1 MCYGVQPVGG
11 EFLQKK
17 AMVFSEARAVAAGC
31 ARMCGS
37 YAPAQQTA
45 AALLVF
51 SDTTRPLG
59 TNSCPHAFLRASYS
73 YRRPRAECILPP
85 VKLDLSVEVTDRGE
99 RGGAFSSSSVCWY
112 VCCEQPTPAGDS
124 SPLLGSST
132 SKWRL
137 PCNSPTTNHQLL
149 LTHLCPPSM
158 NHQKPPHLL

>member
-85 VKLDLSVEVTDRGE
+85 VKLDLPVEVATE
-99 RGGAFSSSSVCWY
+99 VSVGGPCSSSSVCSY
-112 VCCEQPTPAGDS
+112 VCRAQQTPAGALIT
-124 SPLLGSST
+124 SPQ
-132 SKWRL
+132 
-137 PCNSPTTNHQLL
+137 QLL
-149 LTHLCPPSM
+149 SSYQPSATTRSLTNWMCLGRCFTVVVQLGKM
-158 NHQKPPHLL
+158 YV